1 MKNLTKEVL
10 LQLKINKKL
19 KILIIISFLIVSIYI
34 LNPSFREKINNYMAF
49 TRNVDLNQVINYIR
63 SYGPYAVVISF
74 ILMVVQNITLF
85 IPSFI
90 IALANA
96 AIFGWVNGTLLSWI
110 SSMTGAVCCF
120 YISRLLGQDIVMDL
134 FSLSMIKRIE
144 LFFERYGRWSILI
157 CRLLPFISYNL
168 VSYMAGL
175 TPMSI
180 WSFIIATGLGQL
192 PATIVY
198 SYIGQNFSG
207 GIRNIFIGITLLL
220 SVTIIVYLFKKNYY
234 KKREYVE

>member
-1 MKNLTKEVL
+1 MV
-10 LQLKINKKL
+10 
-19 KILIIISFLIVSIYI
+19 
-34 LNPSFREKINNYMAF
+34 F

>member
-34 LNPSFREKINNYMAF
+34 LNPSFREKINNYMVF

-63 SYGPYAVVISF
+63 SYGPYAVIISF

-96 AIFGWVNGTLLSWI
+96 AIFGWVNGALLSWI

-220 SVTIIVYLFKKNYY
+220 SVTIIVYLLKKNYY

>member
-19 KILIIISFLIVSIYI
+19 KILIIISFLIISIYI
-34 LNPSFREKINNYMAF
+34 LNSSFREKINNYMVF

-63 SYGPYAVVISF
+63 GYGPYAVVISF

>member
-34 LNPSFREKINNYMAF
+34 LNPSFREKINNYMVF

>member
-1 MKNLTKEVL
+1 
-10 LQLKINKKL
+10 
-19 KILIIISFLIVSIYI
+19 
-34 LNPSFREKINNYMAF
+34 MAF

>member
-1 MKNLTKEVL
+1 MV
-10 LQLKINKKL
+10 
-19 KILIIISFLIVSIYI
+19 
-34 LNPSFREKINNYMAF
+34 F

-63 SYGPYAVVISF
+63 SYGPYAVIISF

-96 AIFGWVNGTLLSWI
+96 AIFGWVNGALLSWI

-220 SVTIIVYLFKKNYY
+220 SVTIIVYLLKKNYY